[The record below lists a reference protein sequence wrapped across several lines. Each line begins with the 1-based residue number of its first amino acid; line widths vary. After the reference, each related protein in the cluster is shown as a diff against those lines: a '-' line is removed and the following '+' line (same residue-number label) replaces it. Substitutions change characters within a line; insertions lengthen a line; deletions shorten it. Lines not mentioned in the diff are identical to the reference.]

1 MGLDIALSAI
11 DPEVGEAPLF
21 WSARWSLTTR
31 ILVVNIVAIAM
42 LAAGIFYLD
51 SYRTRLVDAREATA
65 VRELVLLDVALDSAS
80 GASRDA
86 IVRDFARA
94 SEGRIRI
101 YDRAGQKLADSFAL
115 AVPNYRVRGTTGEPW
130 RKSVARAMDRGID
143 WIVGAPNPAAFV
155 EPAPDV
161 AAAWPELAAARA
173 SGRAEAR
180 FRYAPDRTPMV
191 SAAVFD
197 ADSGEQMFFSTN
209 ARSITTTVRAERLR
223 LGIVLAITLIA
234 SVLLSLFLARTIVQP
249 LRKLARAAVRVRL
262 GRAREVTV
270 PRLPDRRD
278 EIGTLARALSD
289 MTQALR
295 ERIDAGEHFAADV
308 THELKNPIASL
319 RSAIDGLGNVAQE
332 AQRAQLLA
340 IAADDVRRLDRLIT
354 DISEVSRMDAQ
365 LSRSRFER
373 IDVGAMVEALLA
385 DRQRRIAPESSKPQ
399 LAYARPRKGTALVLG
414 DSGRLERAIGN
425 VIDNAHSFARP
436 GGLVRVAATRV
447 GDDVRIRVEDDGP
460 GVAADQREAIFRRF
474 HSVRPSD
481 EAFGQHSGLGL
492 AIARTVIEGHQGSIT
507 VCERED
513 GGRGA
518 CFIITLPAA
527 AA

>member
-1 MGLDIALSAI
+1 MARDIALLES
-11 DPEVGEAPLF
+11 ETSFGETPLF

-31 ILVVNIVAIAM
+31 ILIVNIVAIAM
-42 LAAGIFYLD
+42 LAAGFFYLD

-65 VRELVLLDVALDSAS
+65 VRELALLDIALDDAPPTARS
-80 GASRDA
+80 A
-86 IVRDFARA
+86 IVREFARA

-101 YDRAGQKLADSFAL
+101 YDSGGRKIDDSFAL
-115 AVPNYRVRGTTGEPW
+115 APPNYSLRGTAGEPW
-130 RKSVARAMDRGID
+130 RKSAARAMDQGID
-143 WIVGAPNPAAFV
+143 WIVGAPNPARFV
-155 EPAPDV
+155 EPARDS
-161 AAAWPELAAARA
+161 AAAWPELTAART
-173 SGRAEAR
+173 SGKPAHR

-191 SAAVFD
+191 SAALFD
-197 ADSGEQMFFSTN
+197 ADSGEQMLFSTN
-209 ARSITTTVRAERLR
+209 ARSITTTVREERLR
-223 LGIVLAITLIA
+223 LGIVLVITLIV
-234 SVLLSLFLARTIVQP
+234 SILLSLFLARTIVLP
-249 LRKLARAAVRVRL
+249 LRRLARAAVRVRL

-319 RSAIDGLGNVAQE
+319 RSAIDGLGNVKQE

-373 IDVGAMVEALLA
+373 VDAGAMIEALLTG
-385 DRQRRIAPESSKPQ
+385 RQRRAAQDGSTPQ
-399 LAYARPRKGTALVLG
+399 IAYARPRKGTATVMG

-425 VIDNAHSFARP
+425 VVDNALSFARP
-436 GGLVRVAATRV
+436 GGLVRVAASRV

-460 GVAADQREAIFRRF
+460 GVPADQREAIFHRF
-474 HSVRPSD
+474 HSVRPSE

-507 VCERED
+507 VCDRED
-513 GGRGA
+513 GGTGA
-518 CFIITLPAA
+518 CFVITLPAA
-527 AA
+527 

>member
-1 MGLDIALSAI
+1 MAPDTVLSGNDLD
-11 DPEVGEAPLF
+11 EEQAPLF

-31 ILVVNIVAIAM
+31 ILIVNILAIAM
-42 LAAGIFYLD
+42 LAAGFFYLD

-65 VRELVLLDVALDSAS
+65 VRELALLDIALDSAS
-80 GASRDA
+80 GDARDA
-86 IVRDFARA
+86 IVRDVARA
-94 SEGRIRI
+94 SDGRIRI
-101 YDRAGQKLADSFAL
+101 YDKGGRKVVDSFAL
-115 AVPNYRVRGTTGEPW
+115 GPPNYNLRGSAGEPW
-130 RKSVARAMDRGID
+130 RKSAARAMDRGID
-143 WIVGAPNPAAFV
+143 WIVGAPNPPAFR
-155 EPAPDV
+155 EPARDT
-161 AAAWPELAAARA
+161 AAAWPELVAARA
-173 SGRAEAR
+173 TGQPVPR

-191 SAAVFD
+191 SAALFD
-197 ADSGEQMFFSTN
+197 AENGEQMLFTTN
-209 ARSITTTVRAERLR
+209 ARSITTIVREERLR
-223 LGIVLAITLIA
+223 LGIVLSIVLIA

-249 LRKLARAAVRVRL
+249 LRNLARAAVRVRL

-319 RSAIDGLGNVAQE
+319 RSAIDGLGNAAQE
-332 AQRAQLLA
+332 AQRAQLLG

-373 IDVGAMVEALLA
+373 VDVGALVEGLVA
-385 DRQRRIAPESSKPQ
+385 DRRRRIGDNGAAPQ
-399 LAYARPRKGTALVLG
+399 IAYARPRKGAASVFG
-414 DSGRLERAIGN
+414 DSSRLERAIGN
-425 VIDNAHSFARP
+425 VVDNALSFAQP
-436 GGLVRVAATRV
+436 GGLVRAAATRI
-447 GDDVRIRVEDDGP
+447 GDTVRIRVEDDGP
-460 GVAADQREAIFRRF
+460 GVPVDQREAIFHRF

-492 AIARTVIEGHQGSIT
+492 AIARTVIEGHQGSIR
-507 VCERED
+507 VCDRED

-518 CFIITLPAA
+518 CFVITLPAA
-527 AA
+527 TS